1 MWGVSVEWGLGDM
14 RWRGAFLC
22 GVLLGVGESGCRKWV
37 AVDVACVEMAKLR
50 MGCACAVTF
59 HGRHLTV
66 RGQRPSEIVC
76 APQPGPAQKQVQEGN
91 VAECLHRNRFEGIV
105 FNNAEN
111 RSNIT
116 KYSTSTVKSTNNT
129 KTSQT

>member
-1 MWGVSVEWGLGDM
+1 MRFSAVCFWVSV
-14 RWRGAFLC
+14 R
-22 GVLLGVGESGCRKWV
+22 V
-37 AVDVACVEMAKLR
+37 AVGSGWGSTSCVEDGEAAHGMR
-50 MGCACAVTF
+50 VCGDFF

-116 KYSTSTVKSTNNT
+116 RYSTSTIKSTNNT